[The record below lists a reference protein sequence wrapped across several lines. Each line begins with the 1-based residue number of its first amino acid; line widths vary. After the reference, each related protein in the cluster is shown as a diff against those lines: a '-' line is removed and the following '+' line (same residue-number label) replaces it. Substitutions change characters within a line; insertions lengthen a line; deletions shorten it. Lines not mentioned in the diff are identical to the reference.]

1 MANLDSGGHQR
12 FVVDAPA
19 FAARPSADPRVVDL
33 NMLFRPAT
41 DTVLVRTHHARAQFV
56 QDAEGGFVS
65 RQPELPLKLHRRHP
79 RRLAGDEV
87 RGPEPDA
94 ERRMTA
100 LHDRADEE
108 AGLATTSTALHNAG
122 PADNA
127 ERFGDLAAM
136 RADKA
141 VRPTGALKIGG
152 TRRVIGKQLLKLRQ
166 RLGKARS
173 SRWRMSMA
181 ATAAKASP
189 SGCILHYGA
198 PSAPLA
204 MQLAI
209 YFLIGSICAV
219 VNVAVFSMLFYGGLS
234 VQIATP
240 VSFAIAAALNYV
252 LCVAIL
258 FYHKARWNTF
268 GELAAYLCTVLF
280 MGLVDYGLTIGFVA
294 AGVTAVFSKV
304 IAAVVGFVGNFLLRR
319 FFIFPQPGVVRI

>member
-1 MANLDSGGHQR
+1 
-12 FVVDAPA
+12 VVDAPA

-65 RQPELPLKLHRRHP
+65 RQPKLPLKLHRRHP
-79 RRLAGDEV
+79 RRLAGDKV

-136 RADKA
+136 QADKA

-152 TRRVIGKQLLKLRQ
+152 TSRVIGKQLLKLRQ
-166 RLGKARS
+166 RLGKSQIVALEDVHGR
-173 SRWRMSMA
+173 
-181 ATAAKASP
+181 
-189 SGCILHYGA
+189 H
-198 PSAPLA
+198 
-204 MQLAI
+204 
-209 YFLIGSICAV
+209 GS
-219 VNVAVFSMLFYGGLS
+219 
-234 VQIATP
+234 
-240 VSFAIAAALNYV
+240 
-252 LCVAIL
+252 
-258 FYHKARWNTF
+258 
-268 GELAAYLCTVLF
+268 
-280 MGLVDYGLTIGFVA
+280 
-294 AGVTAVFSKV
+294 
-304 IAAVVGFVGNFLLRR
+304 
-319 FFIFPQPGVVRI
+319 